1 MINTKYHCIWS
12 TCTLHIWKQIFLSNM
27 YTKSM

>member
-12 TCTLHIWKQIFLSNM
+12 TCT
-27 YTKSM
+27 YTI

>member
-12 TCTLHIWKQIFLSNM
+12 TWHI
-27 YTKSM
+27 